1 MHPLNE
7 DGSFKEIQ
15 VYGKSIKGKALYD
28 VLDSYVRKAFVAVNE
43 EEREK
48 GRDILWFIWS
58 SPNSPLFGKNKMATF
73 ERYFLEAKETHEE
86 KKNPYYYF
94 LEKEETANRILEEF
108 QVTGDCRH
116 IVNGHVPV
124 HHTEGESRLNAEGK
138 SWMIDGDFPGLI
150 KKKQGLQGI
159 L

>member
-1 MHPLNE
+1 MQLLLKKGSLYKIYNHNLLYHGCIPLNE

-15 VYGKSIKGKALYD
+15 VYGKSYKGKALYD

-86 KKNPYYYF
+86 KKIRIIIFWKRKRQQIESWRNF
-94 LEKEETANRILEEF
+94 RLQETA
-108 QVTGDCRH
+108 
-116 IVNGHVPV
+116 
-124 HHTEGESRLNAEGK
+124 
-138 SWMIDGDFPGLI
+138 
-150 KKKQGLQGI
+150 GI